1 MGTGKMDSSAV
12 YALFEELKQKIEQL
26 SKGGISD
33 NQAKSNF
40 DIEEIVVLINE
51 IHTRVNQ
58 KQFSPEQI
66 KELQNI
72 LAQVAGYSLGK
83 VNDKIGTILAELK
96 TIIVPLNE
104 KVGQLQTPPNMVIR
118 KEHVFIVDFRRS
130 KTAITIITMALVI
143 LLSWGGNV
151 WQLRNNNQLKDNDL
165 KYRYIKMK
173 GKAGSQ
179 DLFRLETTFTYD
191 RNRDSISVIREQ
203 VETYEGLVKK
213 QVEEIEQGLL
223 HSENEKKI
231 K

>member
-1 MGTGKMDSSAV
+1 MDSSAV

-33 NQAKSNF
+33 STNSTF
-40 DIEEIVVLINE
+40 DTEEIVVLMHELRN
-51 IHTRVNQ
+51 RVNQ

-83 VNDKIGTILAELK
+83 VNDNIRTILTELK
-96 TIIVPLNE
+96 TIIAPIKE
-104 KVGQLQTPPNMVIR
+104 KVRQLQIPRNMTIR
-118 KEHVFIVDFRRS
+118 KEHVFIMDFRRS
-130 KTAITIITMALVI
+130 KTAITIITLVLVI
-143 LLSWGGNV
+143 LLSWTGNI

-165 KYRYIKMK
+165 KYRYIKME
-173 GKAGSQ
+173 GKASSQ
-179 DLFRLETTFTYD
+179 DLLRLENIFTYD

-203 VETYEGLVKK
+203 VERYERLVKEQAEK
-213 QVEEIEQGLL
+213 IEQARF
-223 HSENEKKI
+223 KKS

>member
-40 DIEEIVVLINE
+40 NTEEIVLLMHDISE
-51 IHTRVNQ
+51 RVNQ

-83 VNDKIGTILAELK
+83 VSDNIRTILTELK
-96 TIIVPLNE
+96 TMIVPLNE

-130 KTAITIITMALVI
+130 KTAITIIMMTLIILV
-143 LLSWGGNV
+143 SWGGNI
-151 WQLRNNNQLKDNDL
+151 WQLRNNIQARDNNL
-165 KYRYIKMK
+165 KYRYIKME
-173 GKAGSQ
+173 GKANSQ
-179 DLFRLETTFTYD
+179 DLLRLETIFTYS

-203 VETYEGLVKK
+203 VESYEGLVKK
-213 QVEEIEQGLL
+213 QAGEIERKRL
-223 HSENEKKI
+223 NTTK
-231 K
+231 

>member
-1 MGTGKMDSSAV
+1 MDSSAV

-33 NQAKSNF
+33 NTNSAF
-40 DIEEIVVLINE
+40 DTEEIVVVMHELRN
-51 IHTRVNQ
+51 RVNQ
-58 KQFSPEQI
+58 KHFSPEQI

-83 VNDKIGTILAELK
+83 VNDNIRTILTELK
-96 TIIVPLNE
+96 TIIVPLHE
-104 KVGQLQTPPNMVIR
+104 KVGQLQTPPNMVTR

-143 LLSWGGNV
+143 LLSWCGNI
-151 WQLRNNNQLKDNDL
+151 WQLQNNNQLKDNDL

-173 GKAGSQ
+173 GKLDSQ
-179 DLFRLETTFTYD
+179 DLLRLETIFTYS

-203 VETYEGLVKK
+203 VENYERLVKERAEK
-213 QVEEIEQGLL
+213 IEKSEIE
-223 HSENEKKI
+223 SK
-231 K
+231 